1 MCHSSKSVKLST
13 KMIKEK
19 SFKASEAF
27 AELMENVHFPGSPL
41 TKGSHFVFLSENKM
55 LVHCDL
61 KKYYN
66 LIGRY
71 VVSFDLQNGVLDY
84 INREVRQVCAFE
96 DTFVAMEPKPSRI
109 FYLFNPSGNE
119 WKNSSFPPLPQS
131 NIKYPDMLVYSSL
144 LLVVSG
150 GCLQVLKLNTARWFV
165 FELTIPSGTIKN
177 SLTTYSVILDDK
189 LFICL
194 GEIKELYSLDLL
206 EIKDAIFNKLP
217 QLGKDSTV
225 QQVCLTHMLYPVNYI
240 LLHKS
245 YLVALH
251 VLGNTVERA
260 WYYRTCCNHWHNVAS
275 FDLYIDGQWFTMED
289 GSAAVAELSASW
301 HMWYNGYYWNI
312 STKIHQLQITDY
324 I

>member
-1 MCHSSKSVKLST
+1 
-13 KMIKEK
+13 MIKEK

-27 AELMENVHFPGSPL
+27 AEIMERIQFPGSPL
-41 TKGSHFVFLSENKM
+41 IKGSHFVFLNKNKM

-66 LIGRY
+66 PIGRY
-71 VVSFDLQNGVLDY
+71 VVSLDFQNGVLDY
-84 INREVRQVCAFE
+84 VNREVRQVCAFE
-96 DTFVAMEPKPSRI
+96 DTFIAMEPRPSRI
-109 FYLFNPSGNE
+109 FYLFNPSANE
-119 WKNSSFPPLPQS
+119 WKNSLFPPLPQS
-131 NIKYPDMLVYSSL
+131 SIKYPDMLVYSSL

-150 GCLQVLKLNTARWFV
+150 GCLQVLKLNTAQWFI
-165 FELTIPSGTIKN
+165 FELTVPSSTIQT

-189 LFICL
+189 LFICF
-194 GEIKELYSLDLL
+194 GEKKELYSLELL
-206 EIKDAIFNKLP
+206 EIKDAIFNKLS

-225 QQVCLTHMLYPVNYI
+225 QQVCLTYMLYPVNYI

-251 VLGNTVERA
+251 VQGNATVERA
-260 WYYRTCCNHWHNVAS
+260 WYYSTCCDHWHNVAS
-275 FDLYIDGQWFTMED
+275 FDSYINGHWFTMED
-289 GSAAVAELSASW
+289 GNAAVAELSASW

-312 STKIHQLQITDY
+312 SAKIHQLQLTDY